1 MIIKLGIIGAIVVVG
16 GILFGTEIQELFPES
31 TTTGVDS
38 FKSDVSTLASDSIQT
53 AEQTIESS
61 VEEAETKLTDFGHQ
75 TIQTAEQ
82 TIESSVETTETKLS
96 EIKHNSTNF
105 VEENV
110 VEKIPFIKE
119 NEQ

>member
-1 MIIKLGIIGAIVVVG
+1 MLIKLGIIGAIVVG
-16 GILFGTEIQELFPES
+16 GILFASEIQELFPES

-61 VEEAETKLTDFGHQ
+61 VEEAETKL
-75 TIQTAEQ
+75 
-82 TIESSVETTETKLS
+82 S
-96 EIKHNSTNF
+96 EIKQNSTDF

-110 VEKIPFIKE
+110 VDNIPFINE

>member
-1 MIIKLGIIGAIVVVG
+1 MIIKLGIIGAIIVVG
-16 GILFGTEIQELFPES
+16 GILFASEIQELFPES

-61 VEEAETKLTDFGHQ
+61 VEEAETKL
-75 TIQTAEQ
+75 
-82 TIESSVETTETKLS
+82 S
-96 EIKHNSTNF
+96 EIKQNSTDF

-110 VEKIPFIKE
+110 VDNIPFINE